1 MVKNMKNFAS
11 GLIVPS
17 NLPNGEK
24 YEEFHCD
31 G

>member
-11 GLIVPS
+11 GLIVS
-17 NLPNGEK
+17 GNLPNGEK